1 MKVLI
6 VLLATFGIGL
16 VVTKLSGDF
25 NIKLSAH
32 IAMAVMMA
40 FTALGHFKFT
50 KGMMLM
56 LPSFIPYKKQVVYI
70 TGVIEIAAAAG
81 LLIPATRT
89 LAAWCLILFF
99 MVLTPANINAAIKHI
114 NMEKA
119 TFDGPGPEYLRFRIP
134 LQLLFIAWVY
144 WSCLL

>member
-16 VVTKLSGDF
+16 IVTKLTGGF
-25 NIKLSAH
+25 NIKLSAQ
-32 IAMAVMMA
+32 IAMAVMMT

-50 KGMMLM
+50 QGMAMML
-56 LPSFIPYKKQVVYI
+56 PAFIPYKKQVVYI
-70 TGVIEIAAAAG
+70 TGVIEIAAAVG
-81 LLIPATRT
+81 LLIPAART
-89 LAAWCLILFF
+89 LTAWCLILFF
-99 MVLTPANINAAIKHI
+99 VVLTPANIHAAIKHL

-119 TFDGPGPEYLRFRIP
+119 AFDGPGPEYLWFRIP

>member
-6 VLLATFGIGL
+6 ILLATFGIGL
-16 VVTKLSGDF
+16 IVTKLSGNF
-25 NIKLSAH
+25 NIKLSAQ
-32 IAMAVMMA
+32 IAMAVMMT

-50 KGMMLM
+50 QGMAMM
-56 LPSFIPYKKQVVYI
+56 MPAFIPYKKQVVYI

-89 LAAWCLILFF
+89 LTAWCLILFF
-99 MVLTPANINAAIKHI
+99 IVLTPANINAAMKHI

-119 TFDGPGPEYLRFRIP
+119 TFDGPGPAYLRFRIP

>member
-16 VVTKLSGDF
+16 IVTKLTDDF
-25 NIKLSAH
+25 NIKLSAQ

-50 KGMMLM
+50 KGMAMM
-56 LPSFIPYKKQVVYI
+56 LPASIPYKKQVVYI
-70 TGVIEIAAAAG
+70 TGMIEIAAAVG
-81 LLIPATRT
+81 LLIPDTRT
-89 LAAWCLILFF
+89 LTAWCLILFF
-99 MVLTPANINAAIKHI
+99 IVLTPANINAAMKHL

-119 TFDGPGPEYLRFRIP
+119 TLDGPGPEYLRFRMP

>member
-16 VVTKLSGDF
+16 VVTKLTDDY
-25 NIKLSAH
+25 NIKLSAQ

-50 KGMMLM
+50 QGMAMM
-56 LPSFIPYKKQVVYI
+56 LPSFIPNKKQVVYI
-70 TGVIEIAAAAG
+70 TGFIEIAAAAG

-89 LAAWCLILFF
+89 LTARCLILFF
-99 MVLTPANINAAIKHI
+99 IMLTPANINAAMKHI
-114 NMEKA
+114 DIEKA
-119 TFDGPGPEYLRFRIP
+119 NLDGPGPNYLWFRIP
-134 LQLLFIAWVY
+134 LQFLFIGWVY
-144 WSCLL
+144 WSCLI

>member
-6 VLLATFGIGL
+6 ILLGTFGIGL

-25 NIKLSAH
+25 NIKLSAQ
-32 IAMAVMMA
+32 IAIAVMMA

-50 KGMMLM
+50 QGMAMM
-56 LPSFIPYKKQVVYI
+56 MPSFIPYKKQVVYI

-81 LLIPATRT
+81 LLIPTTRT
-89 LAAWCLILFF
+89 LTAWCLILFF
-99 MVLTPANINAAIKHI
+99 IVLTPANINAAMKHI
-114 NMEKA
+114 NMEKG
-119 TFDGPGPEYLRFRIP
+119 TFDGPGPAYLWFRIP

>member
-6 VLLATFGIGL
+6 ILLGTFGIGL

-25 NIKLSAH
+25 SIKLSAQ

-50 KGMMLM
+50 RGMAMM

-89 LAAWCLILFF
+89 LTAWCLILFF
-99 MVLTPANINAAIKHI
+99 IVLTPANINAAMKHI
-114 NMEKA
+114 NMEKG
-119 TFDGPGPEYLRFRIP
+119 TFDGPGPAYLWFRIP
-134 LQLLFIAWVY
+134 LQLLFMAWVS

>member
-16 VVTKLSGDF
+16 IVTKLTDDF
-25 NIKLSAH
+25 NVKLSAQ

-40 FTALGHFKFT
+40 FTAIGHFKFT
-50 KGMMLM
+50 RGMAMM

-89 LAAWCLILFF
+89 LTAWFLILFF
-99 MVLTPANINAAIKHI
+99 VVLTPANINAAIKHLD
-114 NMEKA
+114 MEKA
-119 TFDGPGPEYLRFRIP
+119 TLDGPGPEYLRFRMP

>member
-6 VLLATFGIGL
+6 ILLATFGIGL
-16 VVTKLSGDF
+16 IVTKLSGDF
-25 NIKLSAH
+25 NIKLSAQ

-50 KGMMLM
+50 RGMMLM

-89 LAAWCLILFF
+89 LTAWCLILFF
-99 MVLTPANINAAIKHI
+99 IVLTPANINAAMKHI

-119 TFDGPGPEYLRFRIP
+119 TFDGPGPTYLRFRMP

>member
-16 VVTKLSGDF
+16 IVTKLSGDF
-25 NIKLSAH
+25 NIKLSAQ

-50 KGMMLM
+50 QGMAMM
-56 LPSFIPYKKQVVYI
+56 MPAFIPYKKQVVYI

-89 LAAWCLILFF
+89 LTAWCLILFF
-99 MVLTPANINAAIKHI
+99 IVLTPANINAAMKHI

-119 TFDGPGPEYLRFRIP
+119 TFDGPGPEYLRFRMP

>member
-6 VLLATFGIGL
+6 ILLGTFGIGL

-25 NIKLSAH
+25 NIKLSAQ
-32 IAMAVMMA
+32 IAMAMMMA

-50 KGMMLM
+50 RGMAMM
-56 LPSFIPYKKQVVYI
+56 MPSFIPYKKQLVYI

-89 LAAWCLILFF
+89 LTAWCLILFF
-99 MVLTPANINAAIKHI
+99 IVLTPANINAAMKCI

-119 TFDGPGPEYLRFRIP
+119 TLDGPGPAYLWFRIP
-134 LQLLFIAWVY
+134 LQLLFIVWVY

>member
-16 VVTKLSGDF
+16 IVTKLTGDF
-25 NIKLSAH
+25 NVKLSAQ

-50 KGMMLM
+50 KGMAMM
-56 LPSFIPYKKQVVYI
+56 LPAFIPYKKQVVYI
-70 TGVIEIAAAAG
+70 TGVIEIAAAVG

-89 LAAWCLILFF
+89 LTAWCLILFF
-99 MVLTPANINAAIKHI
+99 VVLTPANINAAMKHL

-119 TFDGPGPEYLRFRIP
+119 TFDGPGREYLWFRMP

>member
-16 VVTKLSGDF
+16 IVTKLTDDF
-25 NIKLSAH
+25 NVKLSAQ

-50 KGMMLM
+50 KGMAMM

-70 TGVIEIAAAAG
+70 TGVIEIAVAAG

-89 LAAWCLILFF
+89 LTAWFLILFF
-99 MVLTPANINAAIKHI
+99 IVLTPANINAAMKHL

-119 TFDGPGPEYLRFRIP
+119 TLDGPGPEYLRFRMP

-144 WSCLL
+144 WSCLS

>member
-16 VVTKLSGDF
+16 IVTKLSGDF
-25 NIKLSAH
+25 NIKLSAQ

-50 KGMMLM
+50 RGMMLM
-56 LPSFIPYKKQVVYI
+56 LPSFIPYKKQVIYI

-89 LAAWCLILFF
+89 LTAWCLILFF
-99 MVLTPANINAAIKHI
+99 IVLTPANINAAMKHI

-119 TFDGPGPEYLRFRIP
+119 TFDGPGPTYLRFRMP

>member
-16 VVTKLSGDF
+16 VVTKLTDDY
-25 NIKLSAH
+25 NVKLSAQ

-50 KGMMLM
+50 QGMAMM
-56 LPSFIPYKKQVVYI
+56 LPSFIPNKKQAVYI
-70 TGVIEIAAAAG
+70 TGFIEIAAATG

-89 LAAWCLILFF
+89 LTAWCLILFF
-99 MVLTPANINAAIKHI
+99 IVLTPANINAAMKHL
-114 NMEKA
+114 NMEKG
-119 TFDGPGPEYLRFRIP
+119 TFDGPGPAYLWFRIP
-134 LQLLFIAWVY
+134 LQLLFIGWVY
-144 WSCLL
+144 WSCLI